1 MPEES
6 SGNMPDIF
14 DRMLGQLEG
23 LPDVT
28 KTKMVPL
35 RVVPPLGIGGSQSYT
50 VQTYRQREVG
60 DTIFLEVGNQDGLK
74 RIIIPPA
81 VAAAIARQRDQLTDK
96 VRSKVARASAQRR
109 KEAGIEPA
117 FLKSRKRKKK

>member
-6 SGNMPDIF
+6 TGNMPDIF
-14 DRMLGQLEG
+14 DRLLGNLDG

-28 KTKMVPL
+28 KTKMTPL
-35 RVVPPLGIGGSQSYT
+35 RVIPPLGIGGSQSYT

-74 RIIIPPA
+74 RIVIPPT
-81 VAAAIARQRDQLTDK
+81 VANAIARQREQLTGR
-96 VRSKVARASAQRR
+96 VRSKASKASAQRR
-109 KEAGIEPA
+109 KEAGLEPA
-117 FLKSRKRKKK
+117 FTKRRKK